1 MTETVLARIA
11 RLLAAGV
18 AVALTLW
25 PALPAPAAAAPAK
38 AYAEAASGTGAEAA
52 PAAGTDLRIIEE
64 IIRLIQEEYK
74 GEASRDQLLKG
85 AIQGLLD
92 TLGDPYSYYMD
103 PEEYRRFNEEMS
115 GAFGGV
121 GVHIEAR
128 DGYVTVVSVIP
139 GTPADGAGIEPGDR
153 LLAVDGQSIQGVSVE
168 KAVSLIRGKPGTDVK
183 LTIDRGGRTLE
194 LTVTRAVIELPSVD
208 TNYMAGNIGYIK
220 IAQFN
225 TDTGRQFRFIYDR
238 LVSIGARAIIVDLR
252 NNPGGLLTE
261 AVEVA
266 QALIPRGDIVH
277 VVDNRGGRLTLDTVP
292 HKPGPPLVV
301 LVNGGSASA
310 SEIVAGAVQDNR
322 AGILVGTRTFGK
334 GSVQSVIELPNGGA
348 LRLTTARYLTPRQ
361 RSIDGTGLVPDVVV
375 EEADPNYQ
383 PPAFAAVGRRSLV
396 PGMVGLD
403 VLGLQQRLNFLGFV
417 AGPEDGVFGPRTAAA
432 LRAFQRA
439 RGVVEAQR
447 GRVVAGP
454 RTFAALDKAVQE
466 QVAVRRRAR
475 ADLPL
480 QKAVELINKRS
491 VPVAAAP

>member
-1 MTETVLARIA
+1 MSL
-11 RLLAAGV
+11 RLFAAAGI
-18 AVALTLW
+18 AAALALG
-25 PALPAPAAAAPAK
+25 PASAPAPAFAAEGAARDGQTPAV
-38 AYAEAASGTGAEAA
+38 AESGGAGDGG
-52 PAAGTDLRIIEE
+52 AGSDLGIIEE
-64 IIRLIQEEYK
+64 IIRLIQEEYR
-74 GEASRDQLLKG
+74 GEANRDQLLKG
-85 AIQGLLD
+85 AIQGILE

-103 PEEYRRFNEEMS
+103 PEEYKRFTEEMS
-115 GAFGGV
+115 GSFGGI

-128 DGYVTVVSVIP
+128 DGFVTIVSVIP
-139 GTPADGAGIEPGDR
+139 GTPADDAGIEPGDR
-153 LLAVDGQSIQGVSVE
+153 LLAVDGQSLQGASVE
-168 KAVSLIRGKPGTDVK
+168 RAVGLIRGRPGTEVR
-183 LTIDRGGRTLE
+183 LTIDRGGRTMEITL
-194 LTVTRAVIELPSVD
+194 TRAVIELPSVD

-220 IAQFN
+220 ISQFN

-266 QALIPRGDIVH
+266 QTLVPKGDLVH

-383 PPAFAAVGRRSLV
+383 PPAFAAVGGRTLRA
-396 PGMVGLD
+396 GMVGLD
-403 VLGLQQRLNFLGFV
+403 VLGLQQRLNYLGFS
-417 AGPEDGVFGPRTAAA
+417 AGPEDGVFGPRTLAG

-439 RGVVEAQR
+439 RGVAEAHR
-447 GRVVAGP
+447 GRAIAGP
-454 RTFAALDKAVQE
+454 RTFAALEKAVQE
-466 QVAVRRRAR
+466 QVAARRRAR

-480 QKAVELINKRS
+480 QKAVELINRRA